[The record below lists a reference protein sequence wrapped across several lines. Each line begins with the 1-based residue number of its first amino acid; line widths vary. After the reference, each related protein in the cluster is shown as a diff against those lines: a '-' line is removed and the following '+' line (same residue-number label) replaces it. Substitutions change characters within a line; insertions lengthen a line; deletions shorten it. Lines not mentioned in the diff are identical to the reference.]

1 MPAPDDTPRPPG
13 RPRRQVLR
21 WAGVA
26 VGAGALSTV
35 AGCRLRLEQD
45 AVTAPPP
52 PTPDDLARDRAV
64 ADAERLLGLLDD
76 VRRLR
81 ADAEALLGRVATQ
94 LQQHLAAL
102 RLPQATTTPT
112 PKPTMTKPAVTKP
125 AVTKP
130 AVTTPSATGPLLTR
144 STALAAL
151 ANAEA
156 VAATRTRQD
165 LAGISGDLARLLAG
179 IAASQ
184 DCHAAALTA
193 AGPRSSSGPGSS

>member
-1 MPAPDDTPRPPG
+1 
-13 RPRRQVLR
+13 VLR

-26 VGAGALSTV
+26 LGAGALSTV

-45 AVTAPPP
+45 ATATPPP

-64 ADAERLLGLLDD
+64 ADAERLLDLLDD

-81 ADAEALLGRVATQ
+81 ADTKTLLGRIATHHQ
-94 LQQHLAAL
+94 RHLAAL
-102 RLPQATTTPT
+102 RLPPATTTPT
-112 PKPTMTKPAVTKP
+112 PKPTA
-125 AVTKP
+125 
-130 AVTTPSATGPLLTR
+130 SASPTTGPTLTR

-165 LAGISGDLARLLAG
+165 LADVSSDLARLLAG

-184 DCHAAALTA
+184 DCHADALTTTGA
-193 AGPRSSSGPGSS
+193 RTS